1 MDHKNKALQLRQQ
14 GYNCAQ
20 SVACA
25 YADDL
30 PVNENLLFS
39 LVEGY
44 GAGMA
49 DTYGTCGALSGATAI
64 ISLLYSDGDLNNPQS
79 KAATYK
85 LVKILQSNFRQKNHS
100 TICRTLKGIDS
111 HEVLRSCPG
120 CIEDAV
126 EILDEILSNK
136 NK

>member
-1 MDHKNKALQLRQQ
+1 MNHKSKALQLREQ

-25 YADDL
+25 YADEL
-30 PVNENLLFS
+30 AINEQLLFS

-64 ISLLYSDGDLNNPQS
+64 ISLLHSDGNLANPHS

-85 LVKILQSNFRQKNHS
+85 LVKNLQSSFRQKNHS

-120 CIEDAV
+120 CIEDAI
-126 EILDEILSNK
+126 EILDKILSDEK
-136 NK
+136 